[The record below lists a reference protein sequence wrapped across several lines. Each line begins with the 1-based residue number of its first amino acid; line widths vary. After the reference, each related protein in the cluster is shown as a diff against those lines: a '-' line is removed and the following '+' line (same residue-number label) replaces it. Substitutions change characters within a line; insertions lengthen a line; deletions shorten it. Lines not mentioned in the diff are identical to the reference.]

1 MIHYFQNFLGSGAK
15 TALPN
20 KQLAQACL
28 VVSTL
33 DPKVKKDL
41 LKWFV
46 NLQLQEY
53 QHLFQETEDTAW
65 LDKIDKRYAWI
76 KRHLLEF
83 EDRLGNMFPQNWE
96 VSERIAVQ
104 FCHDTREELSKIMA
118 KRKIEI
124 DVKLLLYAIQKT
136 SAFENLLSRRFTGV
150 TLDENADTQQI
161 ARKNEINKELFE
173 DNKHEYKDGE
183 FIPSPFQGLIGEC
196 PNLQLNKRCNFLLYV
211 CMCFIYYY

>member
-1 MIHYFQNFLGSGAK
+1 MK
-15 TALPN
+15 R
-20 KQLAQACL
+20 
-28 VVSTL
+28 
-33 DPKVKKDL
+33 DL

-53 QHLFQETEDTAW
+53 HHLFQETEDTAW

-104 FCHDTREELSKIMA
+104 FCHDTREALSKIMA
-118 KRKIEI
+118 KRKNEI

-136 SAFENLLSRRFTGV
+136 SAFENLLSRRFIGV
-150 TLDENADTQQI
+150 TLDDNLDKQI
-161 ARKNEINKELFE
+161 VRKNETSKDLLE
-173 DNKHEYKDGE
+173 DNRTEFKDGE
-183 FIPSPFQGLIGEC
+183 LIPSPFHGLIGEYI
-196 PNLQLNKRCNFLLYV
+196 LKLVLLV
-211 CMCFIYYY
+211 FDKVLVTCFKFSFQRPPETRLVL